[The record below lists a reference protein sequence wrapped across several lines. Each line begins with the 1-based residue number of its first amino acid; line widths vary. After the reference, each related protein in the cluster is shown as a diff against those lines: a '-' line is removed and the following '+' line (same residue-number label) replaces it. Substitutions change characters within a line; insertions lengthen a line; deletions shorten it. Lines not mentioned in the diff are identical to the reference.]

1 MKFTQNGKKYFC
13 TNIIS
18 RKTLKVYRH
27 FTIFIYRLLCNF
39 AKYLP
44 KRTKT
49 INFTP
54 YFAQIYFY
62 TQNPPLSP
70 LPLHSHLLP
79 SANPAVTVCS
89 AFPSLSP
96 SSLFAPPFSS
106 LRPGLF
112 SPHKRTIFESFCSVL
127 LFHNRHKRTQK
138 SFQTTKKPK
147 TRRTAQRAQAQ
158 QTAPSLNKKSSLS
171 SFNKLPCQNN
181 MYL

>member
-49 INFTP
+49 TNFTP
-54 YFAQIYFY
+54 HFAQIYFY

-138 SFQTTKKPK
+138 SFQTTQKNQKQG
-147 TRRTAQRAQAQ
+147 AQRKERKPNKQHQAS
-158 QTAPSLNKKSSLS
+158 TKKQPFFL
-171 SFNKLPCQNN
+171 
-181 MYL
+181 